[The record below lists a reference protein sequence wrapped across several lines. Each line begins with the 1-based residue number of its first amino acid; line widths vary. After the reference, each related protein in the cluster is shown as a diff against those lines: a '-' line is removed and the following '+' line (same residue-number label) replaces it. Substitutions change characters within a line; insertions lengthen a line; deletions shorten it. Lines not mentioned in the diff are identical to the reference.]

1 MTHDAVR
8 EDDALAGLALR
19 AVLAVLPQQAQ
30 LIVRLDRD
38 ARRAAI
44 ESHLGYLAERN
55 VLSSA
60 DVEALRRQL
69 NGEAR
74 TGGPATDSPSEGGH
88 GGSLTLKA
96 VLGAAVSAEPATDSF
111 LDTLWDAA
119 VTIV

>member
-30 LIVRLDRD
+30 LIVRLDTD

-55 VLSSA
+55 LLSSS

-69 NGEAR
+69 NGEAP
-74 TGGPATDSPSEGGH
+74 TGGPATDAPTPNGH
-88 GGSLTLKA
+88 VGSLTLKA
-96 VLGAAVSAEPATDSF
+96 VIG
-111 LDTLWDAA
+111 
-119 VTIV
+119 